1 LNILGKDQKTQAYT
15 FFKPLERE
23 GDTIGGEPFRKGS
36 LGAPILENAPAFVEC
51 QLMETIEKGDHSIF
65 VGEVKDAGVA
75 AQPEGRPDDATLTL
89 KDLGDK
95 VFYGG

>member
-1 LNILGKDQKTQAYT
+1 MKNKKRKIDLLVLSDCAT
-15 FFKPLERE
+15 PER
-23 GDTIGGEPFRKGS
+23 
-36 LGAPILENAPAFVEC
+36 
-51 QLMETIEKGDHSIF
+51 